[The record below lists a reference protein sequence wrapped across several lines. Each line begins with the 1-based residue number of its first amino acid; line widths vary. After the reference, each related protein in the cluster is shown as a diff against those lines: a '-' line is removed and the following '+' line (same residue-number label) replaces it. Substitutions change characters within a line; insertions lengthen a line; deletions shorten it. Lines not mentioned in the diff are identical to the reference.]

1 MHFDRKAYTRARR
14 IVFPIFFIAA
24 AALAHFSAQA
34 QDIST
39 MSPTEVKA
47 RTKQAL
53 ADRRAL
59 CDANPECKAA
69 SDAKKDA
76 AARKRLAKL
85 LEENER
91 LADSAGPSSH

>member
-1 MHFDRKAYTRARR
+1 MHLDATFSQRCRRVAYLSIVGFS
-14 IVFPIFFIAA
+14 IVFASCAA
-24 AALAHFSAQA
+24 KA

-39 MSPTEVKA
+39 MSPAEVKE

-69 SDAKKDA
+69 SDARKDS

-85 LEENER
+85 LAENER